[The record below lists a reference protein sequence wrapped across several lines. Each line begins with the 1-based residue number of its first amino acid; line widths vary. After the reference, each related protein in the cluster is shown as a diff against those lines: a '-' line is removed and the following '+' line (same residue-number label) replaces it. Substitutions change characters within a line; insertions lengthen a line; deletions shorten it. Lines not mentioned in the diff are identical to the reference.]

1 MFLARPPANCAMKFQ
16 SFRHPPRTPST
27 WRAVLAG
34 VVAHPLIA
42 MTLSLT
48 YGVVRPFVWA
58 AVYSEPAPPYEWSP
72 TGRDWLF
79 LQGIGF
85 VASIVAGWLAAYWS
99 PPKTAIPIALLVL
112 LSFVVL
118 LFGQFPL
125 DASIFRNVLYALHT
139 PVGLVFGALA
149 LLRWQSSSNYSAV

>member
-1 MFLARPPANCAMKFQ
+1 MKFR
-16 SFRHPPRTPST
+16 SLRHPPRTQSI

-42 MTLSLT
+42 MTLSLV
-48 YGVVRPFVWA
+48 YGIVRPFVWV
-58 AVYSEPAPPYEWSP
+58 AVYSEHSPPYEWSP
-72 TGRDWLF
+72 SGRDWLF

-85 VASIVAGWLAAYWS
+85 VASIVAGGVAAYWS
-99 PPKTAIPIALLVL
+99 PRKTAIPIALLAL

-118 LFGQFPL
+118 LSGEFPL
-125 DASIFRNVLYALHT
+125 DTSTFRNVLYALHT
-139 PVGLVFGALA
+139 PIGLVFGALA

>member
-1 MFLARPPANCAMKFQ
+1 MKFQ
-16 SFRHPPRTPST
+16 PFRHPPRTPSI

-42 MTLSLT
+42 MTLSLI
-48 YGVVRPFVWA
+48 YGVVRPFVWT
-58 AVYSEPAPPYEWSP
+58 AVYSEAAPPYEWSP
-72 TGRDWLF
+72 SGRDWLF

-85 VASIVAGWLAAYWS
+85 VASIVAGGLAAYWS
-99 PPKTAIPIALLVL
+99 PPKTAISIALLVL

-139 PVGLVFGALA
+139 PIGLVLGAGA
-149 LLRWQSSSNYSAV
+149 FLRWQSSSNYSTI